1 MLVEIELQ
9 HSVTFTYA
17 DENVDGIAI
26 VPPLKTSAIEEVIL
40 YFESETGLEFQ
51 QISNQ
56 IYSIKKPEVKL
67 INICGVILEYDT
79 EIFIEGATVQSKKS
93 AAVSNKEGNF
103 FLEGILETDTLTFRF
118 LGFES
123 VSLAGK
129 DFTTSPCKPVFLK
142 RTTTKLKEIIVTNFI
157 TKGIDIN
164 SEGSIKIN
172 ASELGILPG
181 LTDPDVL
188 QTIQALPGIQSINET
203 VSDINVRGGANDQ
216 NLIFWD
222 GIKMYQSGH
231 FFGLISAFN
240 PYLTKNVV
248 LIKMERLQR

>member
-1 MLVEIELQ
+1 MNRLHLFILLSIFQSIVLCAQDLDEKVPLRKVLVEIELQ

-93 AAVSNKEGNF
+93 AAVSNKEAIF
-103 FLEGILETDTLTFRF
+103 
-118 LGFES
+118 
-123 VSLAGK
+123 SL
-129 DFTTSPCKPVFLK
+129 
-142 RTTTKLKEIIVTNFI
+142 
-157 TKGIDIN
+157 KG
-164 SEGSIKIN
+164 
-172 ASELGILPG
+172 
-181 LTDPDVL
+181 
-188 QTIQALPGIQSINET
+188 
-203 VSDINVRGGANDQ
+203 
-216 NLIFWD
+216 
-222 GIKMYQSGH
+222 Y
-231 FFGLISAFN
+231 
-240 PYLTKNVV
+240 
-248 LIKMERLQR
+248 